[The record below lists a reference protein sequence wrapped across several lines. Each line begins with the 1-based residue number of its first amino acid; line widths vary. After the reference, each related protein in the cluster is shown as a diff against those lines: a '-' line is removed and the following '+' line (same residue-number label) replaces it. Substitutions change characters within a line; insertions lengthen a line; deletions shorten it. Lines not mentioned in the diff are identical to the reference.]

1 MEILLVL
8 PKCFK
13 ITGTYLCDRLEIFK
27 YKSSEML
34 HTKDEADSSPEASSE
49 ILYLD
54 AMTVTR
60 RTQPGENDGYP
71 DAVYMIS
78 ANVFQNIHIEKPL
91 SKRLVHYDND
101 AKSPIPELKDDKLQ
115 RSVYDLAFNALKYQ
129 DILEEILINS
139 SFYPTQSVS
148 VDSTSLVV
156 IMLYDYQNRKFQPRS
171 ISEAEALIPEVREVE
186 KSLLNFKTKLAA
198 ALARCRIKNDAISID
213 LILPE
218 SVRNQ
223 EKRASSLPLYAWV
236 NVLKISVEDVTT
248 LLESKGFTKVKC
260 ACDLEGLSFC
270 KDQHCQDV
278 LLFPTQLSSKL
289 HNMELVTSFKII
301 IQDKGRS
308 LAPHS
313 VKVLMN
319 MDDDI
324 IITNAVSRLTIA
336 HVSTLI
342 NQNSSKIYV
351 CGVKTESEHNELK
364 DLFSKL
370 GCINIKLIP
379 QRFVDIEPLDPRLQK
394 VKVILLVPLCSAS
407 GVSNPVEF
415 ILNERGDT
423 TLLQELSQAKV
434 SEHKLKSLAQKQA
447 EELMHA
453 IRFPK
458 AQAIVYSTC
467 SIYPEENEEVVNPV
481 LGKKLEGSKVQPYRL
496 SAPVIPLCCPA
507 EVTCA
512 SDKFLK
518 IEPSEQVNGCF
529 IAVLTRERDPP
540 GAVSVRDVLARAA
553 AKGLLEG
560 VETVKS
566 RKKEEKRKKSKI
578 FAPKI
583 GYFSGTQ
590 AKITE
595 FLNEQKPVVDD
606 ANSPATQKL
615 SKSATSGTESNTKLP
630 QRISIPVL
638 SNKVKRNIS
647 NASSIGRLTNRKTS
661 STGSKQE
668 LKMVIKPVEMLLPP
682 VTIRYLSSSRV
693 PNNGYNRP
701 YFFQYHG
708 LTSRPPLLYSRNTFV
723 TSIGVKK
730 QQDQDIR
737 SVPGSMKRHGFKT
750 ECSECLQ
757 KKELKDGRSVQ
768 IKRFKG
774 RIFSMI
780 IKYFSTAC
788 K

>member
-1 MEILLVL
+1 MSSTVL
-8 PKCFK
+8 YHAGKDNQERSPCSFQNQIFNISFEKR

-370 GCINIKLIP
+370 GCIN
-379 QRFVDIEPLDPRLQK
+379 
-394 VKVILLVPLCSAS
+394 
-407 GVSNPVEF
+407 
-415 ILNERGDT
+415 T